1 MIQKDID
8 AIRDTAMEIVDR
20 FVLDGLCP
28 NCTDTNDD
36 TEFQY
41 QDIITDILHSRLSHL
56 TYWYFLKEES
66 CQQMKK

>member
-1 MIQKDID
+1 MIEKDID

-28 NCTDTNDD
+28 DCTDTNDD

-66 CQQMKK
+66 